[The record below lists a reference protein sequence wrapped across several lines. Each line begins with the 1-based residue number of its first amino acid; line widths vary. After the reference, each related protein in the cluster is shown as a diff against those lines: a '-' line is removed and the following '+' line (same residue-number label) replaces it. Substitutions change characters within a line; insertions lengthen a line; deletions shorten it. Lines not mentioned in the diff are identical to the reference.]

1 MAVNSSNGTITL
13 ESKYDTDI
21 KSVTGAINLKASQG
35 VNVTSNLTATNNV
48 KGDKSITFGG
58 ITFESQAG
66 SVGSYYWPA
75 PPLLPAITAFYFLSP
90 SKISPGTLVWKD
102 QDLATEVLVPY
113 RITYASPIAGTGV
126 VEFVTQFIPESLP
139 APKVQEIIVG
149 PFFSCDEF
157 GVISI
162 LTRTVTILPLP
173 VATQTLAQ
181 KITDDKKI
189 TVDGVEYTIPP
200 IV

>member
-1 MAVNSSNGTITL
+1 MTVNSSTITL

-21 KSVTGAINLKASQG
+21 KSDTGAINLEAVG
-35 VNVTSNLTATNNV
+35 GINETSNLTATNNV
-48 KGDKSITFGG
+48 KGNNSITFGG

-66 SVGSYYWPA
+66 SVGIYYWPA

-90 SKISPGTLVWKD
+90 SKTSPGTLVWKD
-102 QDLATEVLVPY
+102 QLLVTEVADPY
-113 RITYASPIAGTGV
+113 FITYASPIAGTGV
-126 VEFVTQFIPESLP
+126 VEFVTQAIPSSLP
-139 APKVQEIIVG
+139 APDVQEIIVG

-162 LTRTVTILPLP
+162 LTRTIIILPLP

-181 KITDDKKI
+181 KIMNDKKI
-189 TVDGVEYTIPP
+189 EIDGVEYTIPP
-200 IV
+200 MK